1 MKRSILVLPC
11 GALLLAGCGGKRVH
25 DDAPFGSSGAA
36 MVQMLNNESVD
47 NGILAQHTLF
57 PHHFVVNAAK
67 LNELGRRDLGV
78 LARHFVTAPGQVNVR
93 RGTASATLYE
103 ARVATVRQRM
113 VEAGVDPERIT
124 ITSDLPGGSGM
135 PSDFVL
141 YVLEAMTGGD
151 YGKLGTDKTG
161 VQQTKPMSTGIE
173 GGRNDGST
181 SY

>member
-1 MKRSILVLPC
+1 
-11 GALLLAGCGGKRVH
+11 
-25 DDAPFGSSGAA
+25 

-47 NGILAQHTLF
+47 NGILAQHTLY
-57 PHHFVVNAAK
+57 PHHFVVNAAR

-93 RGTASATLYE
+93 RGAASASLYE

-113 VEAGVDPERIT
+113 VEVGVDPERIT

-135 PSDFVL
+135 SSDFVL
-141 YVLEAMTGGD
+141 NVIEALTGGED
-151 YGKLGTDKTG
+151 GTPSTGKGG
-161 VQQTKPMSTGIE
+161 VQQTNPMSTGFE